1 MANEANYHRYLPL
14 PNVIVRVSRTASM
27 AEVARL
33 VMAAKLSGTA
43 LELSFAKSFVTS
55 NNLNRQQLESL
66 AGGFKQNLCGEEDFK
81 PKVIPGTKLILI
93 GPREARISELQENP
107 DLFVFG
113 NEITRSGRITLLWLM
128 REQSISITQHRFGA
142 IQSELI
148 NILQGVR

>member
-1 MANEANYHRYLPL
+1 
-14 PNVIVRVSRTASM
+14 M

-43 LELSFAKSFVTS
+43 IELSFAKYFVTA
-55 NNLNRQQLESL
+55 NNLNRQQLEGL
-66 AGGFKQNLCGEEDFK
+66 AGGFRQSLTEEDDFK
-81 PKVIPGTKLILI
+81 PEVFPGTKLILI

-142 IQSELI
+142 IQSELR